1 MTVDGDP
8 EVRAGGGLVWRRGD
22 DGVVQILLVHRPR
35 YDDWTLPKGKCDP
48 DETELDCA
56 VREVAEETGLAC
68 SVGDE
73 LTPVSYVDHKGRTK
87 RVRYW
92 AMRVEAGAFE
102 PNDEVDRAEWLPL
115 AGALARLSYPHDRP
129 VVAAWAASFHN
140 A

>member
-1 MTVDGDP
+1 MGV
-8 EVRAGGGLVWRRGD
+8 RGD

-56 VREVAEETGLAC
+56 VREVGEETGFTC

-73 LTPVSYVDHKGRTK
+73 LTPVSYVDHKGRAK

-92 AMRVEAGAFE
+92 AMRVEAGEFE
-102 PNDEVDRAEWLPL
+102 PNDEVDEVRWVEWDKACDL
-115 AGALARLSYPHDRP
+115 LSYRRDRDLFADCRP
-129 VVAAWAASFHN
+129 AAATAS
-140 A
+140 ATPGTAK